1 MSESCDMRKP
11 SAPTT
16 TIDDIARERRL
27 RSIVDCNR
35 VSFLVTLV
43 EIETQPFFEIWLQGA
58 STGKHQLTISAHRA
72 TDVGTT
78 LSFSTSMSCED
89 DVLTCT
95 RIAVNPHADIPFRPF
110 RMTVQA
116 ESHTENGGKRTRP
129 QNGRKYRNVNAA
141 PRNGMQS
148 AGGALRDSFLG
159 SFCFSWIG
167 LFQRFD
173 NIKHAIDGGF
183 SIEVTPP

>member
-1 MSESCDMRKP
+1 MSDSRDMRK
-11 SAPTT
+11 SPTPPT
-16 TIDDIARERRL
+16 TIDEIARQRRL
-27 RSIVDCNR
+27 NSIVECNR

-43 EIETQPFFEIWLQGA
+43 EIETRPHFEIWLQGA
-58 STGKHQLTISAHRA
+58 SNGKHHLTVSAHRP

-78 LSFSTSMSCED
+78 LSFSASMSCED

-95 RIAVNPHADIPFRPF
+95 RIAVNPNADIPFRPF

-116 ESHTENGGKRTRP
+116 ESQTENGGKRIRP

-141 PRNGMQS
+141 PRNGTRS

-159 SFCFSWIG
+159 SFCFSLIG

-173 NIKHAIDGGF
+173 DIKHAIDGGF